1 MDNKRNIVDY
11 LPTKNEL
18 RLECSTILSY
28 YNVNSTEGVLY
39 ILSSILY
46 FCEDDKDY
54 SEVKG
59 FFKYLSTISEFGK
72 EFYDKYAFIIGSK
85 GKEIVGDIFK
95 NNDHNRVI
103 SDFNKESIKVKI
115 KK

>member
-1 MDNKRNIVDY
+1 MDNKNNIVDY

-18 RLECSTILSY
+18 RLQCGTVLAY
-28 YNVNSTEGVLY
+28 FNVNSTEGVLY

-54 SEVKG
+54 SEVKK
-59 FFKYLSTISEFGK
+59 FFKYLSTTSDFCK
-72 EFYDKYAFIIGSK
+72 EFYDKYSCIIGSK